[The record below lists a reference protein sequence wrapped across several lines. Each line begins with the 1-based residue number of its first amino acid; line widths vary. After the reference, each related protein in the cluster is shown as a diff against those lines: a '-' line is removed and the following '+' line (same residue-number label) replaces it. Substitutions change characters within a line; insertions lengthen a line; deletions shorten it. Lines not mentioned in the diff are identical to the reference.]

1 MIIDYHL
8 IDFKLVFNREQKA
21 TLNDSSYFFFRK
33 RQVIGPRGNECRALI
48 GPNPDVRNVPQ
59 CCGMLRNIPSVT
71 SLPADAHAELNVA
84 IVAI

>member
-8 IDFKLVFNREQKA
+8 IDFK
-21 TLNDSSYFFFRK
+21 K

-59 CCGMLRNIPSVT
+59 CCGMLRNVAEYSVRHFLA
-71 SLPADAHAELNVA
+71 S
-84 IVAI
+84 